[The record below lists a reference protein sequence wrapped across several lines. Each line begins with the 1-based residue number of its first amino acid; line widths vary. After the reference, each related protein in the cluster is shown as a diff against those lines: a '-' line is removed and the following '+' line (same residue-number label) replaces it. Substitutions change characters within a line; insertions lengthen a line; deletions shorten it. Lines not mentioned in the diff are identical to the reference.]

1 MYILSKTNSQLFYSL
16 FVSMFCGML
25 LYGFLRS
32 FFVSGLFRPE
42 AKIGLLA
49 TRQGRDR
56 LCSNR
61 HLCVKAESLTR
72 NLQGHWPWS
81 QYFQMPGVHARSG
94 YGAFYLETDA
104 GILAHEIQKC
114 IVSGGELT
122 QLPD

>member
-1 MYILSKTNSQLFYSL
+1 MFVLF
-16 FVSMFCGML
+16 
-25 LYGFLRS
+25 
-32 FFVSGLFRPE
+32 LFRPE
-42 AKIGLLA
+42 AEIGLLA

-61 HLCVKAESLTR
+61 HLCVNTESLTG

-81 QYFQMPGVHARSG
+81 QYFQTPGVHARSG
-94 YGAFYLETDA
+94 YGAFYSETDA